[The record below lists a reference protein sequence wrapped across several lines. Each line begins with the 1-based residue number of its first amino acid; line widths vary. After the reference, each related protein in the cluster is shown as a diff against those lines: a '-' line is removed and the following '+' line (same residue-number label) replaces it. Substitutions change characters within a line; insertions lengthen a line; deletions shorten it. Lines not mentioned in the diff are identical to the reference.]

1 MPIEIDLPEDILL
14 KIKTDREMEKIIRK
28 RIEKD
33 ISEDIKEDIFLSMLF
48 DRALE
53 HSDLTQKD
61 IDETDRKIKRGY
73 QRGSG
78 GSSR

>member
-14 KIKTDREMEKIIRK
+14 KIKTDRE
-28 RIEKD
+28 IEKD

-48 DRALE
+48 DKALE
-53 HSDLTQKD
+53 HSELTQKD
-61 IDETDRKIKRGY
+61 IDETDRKIKREY

>member
-14 KIKTDREMEKIIRK
+14 KIKTDRELEKMIKK

-53 HSDLTQKD
+53 HSELTQKD
-61 IDETDRKIKRGY
+61 IDETDRKVKKGISEGLGWK
-73 QRGSG
+73 
-78 GSSR
+78 

>member
-14 KIKTDREMEKIIRK
+14 KIKTDREIEKIIRR

-33 ISEDIKEDIFLSMLF
+33 ISEGIKEDVFLSMLF

-53 HSDLTQKD
+53 HSELTQKD
-61 IDETDRKIKRGY
+61 IDETDHEIKKGISEV
-73 QRGSG
+73 RGS
-78 GSSR
+78 S